1 MGGSDKS
8 AKGYMAKENIAKGY
22 IDKATTRPEGRSL
35 RAPKWDE
42 AKNRLKGTSARRCSA
57 RGYMTK
63 GTQMRR
69 SENSAKG
76 YINRASESV
85 TQEGRSAKSAKAYIN
100 KEFFGQ
106 RVYD

>member
-1 MGGSDKS
+1 MGGNEKS

-42 AKNRLKGTSARRCSA
+42 AKTRPKGISAKRFSA

-63 GTQMRR
+63 GTQVGR
-69 SENSAKG
+69 SEKSTKNSAKG
-76 YINRASESV
+76 YISKEFFHQN
-85 TQEGRSAKSAKAYIN
+85 
-100 KEFFGQ
+100 EFFGQ
-106 RVYD
+106 RVYE

>member
-1 MGGSDKS
+1 MGGNEKS

-22 IDKATTRPEGRSL
+22 INKATTRPEGRSL

-42 AKNRLKGTSARRCSA
+42 AKNRPKGTSARRFSA

-63 GTQMRR
+63 GTQVGR
-69 SENSAKG
+69 SEKSVKKSAKG
-76 YINRASESV
+76 YISKEFFD
-85 TQEGRSAKSAKAYIN
+85 Q

-106 RVYD
+106 RVYE